1 MGNIKEIDPEY
12 NTAGS
17 AGGDYIIRATAAEDH
32 IRAFAITCRNTVE
45 DARRRHNMTPV
56 VSAAL
61 GRTMAAALMMGIDL
75 KNDTDIMT
83 IQYECDGPV
92 GGMTV
97 TADSKGH
104 VKGYAYEPD
113 VMLPL
118 KENGKLDVGGAVG
131 GGTLHVMKD
140 IGLKDTYNGSVEI
153 QTGEIAE
160 DIAYYFAVSEQVPS
174 AVSLGVLVDPSD
186 GHILE
191 AGGFIIQLMPDCPE
205 DIAEALEK
213 SISEMP
219 GITTLLT
226 DGTDPEKILE
236 TVLGQFGL
244 RINDKTPV
252 CFRCDC
258 SRTRVEKALIA
269 MGDVELASLIK
280 EGEPVT
286 LTCSFCST
294 GYTFSIEELKTIRD
308 SMKGDHDV

>member
-1 MGNIKEIDPEY
+1 MGETP
-12 NTAGS
+12 
-17 AGGDYIIRATAAEDH
+17 GDHIVRATAADER
-32 IRAFAITCRNTVE
+32 IRAFAITCRDTVDE
-45 DARRRHNMTPV
+45 ARRRHGTSPV

-104 VKGYAYEPD
+104 VKGYAYEPQ

-118 KENGKLDVGGAVG
+118 KENGKLDVGGAIG
-131 GGTLHVMKD
+131 KGTLHVMKD

-186 GHILE
+186 GHVVQ
-191 AGGFIIQLMPDCPE
+191 AGGYIIQLMPDCPE
-205 DIAEALEK
+205 ETIEALEK
-213 SISEMP
+213 NCGNMP
-219 GITTLLT
+219 QMTALLENGDT
-226 DGTDPEKILE
+226 PDVILE
-236 TVLGQFGL
+236 KVLGDL
-244 RINDKTPV
+244 ELKINDRTPV
-252 CFRCDC
+252 SFRCDC
-258 SRTRVEKALIA
+258 SRKRVEKALVA
-269 MGDVELASLIK
+269 MGEAELVSLIE

-286 LTCSFCST
+286 LTCSFCNT
-294 GYTFSIEELKTIRD
+294 GYTFSIDELKQIRKN
-308 SMKGDHDV
+308 MKGDTNV